1 VGFYPG
7 FKKPTTKSQKI
18 EIYFNSIGIP
28 FFIYYYQLLAH
39 AFSWN
44 FLKLNIDYSI
54 ITFLPIPT
62 GLAILFLVHRLAE
75 IFNIISNIISF
86 INGVI
91 RSVGFARIL
100 YSIALIIYSM
110 IFFVPVYIFLPN
122 VFLEPFTLRNTS
134 LLFLS
139 TTIFLIIGIISSLVL
154 PLTKDESV
162 DKKLF
167 IINTQRFYFLV
178 SVNFNVG
185 LLLYFSPNFNENF
198 VLSFVL
204 GLFYFVMAFEMVLR
218 LIRNRFLISLILQEN
233 ESN

>member
-1 VGFYPG
+1 
-7 FKKPTTKSQKI
+7 
-18 EIYFNSIGIP
+18 
-28 FFIYYYQLLAH
+28 
-39 AFSWN
+39 
-44 FLKLNIDYSI
+44 
-54 ITFLPIPT
+54 
-62 GLAILFLVHRLAE
+62 
-75 IFNIISNIISF
+75 
-86 INGVI
+86 
-91 RSVGFARIL
+91 
-100 YSIALIIYSM
+100 M